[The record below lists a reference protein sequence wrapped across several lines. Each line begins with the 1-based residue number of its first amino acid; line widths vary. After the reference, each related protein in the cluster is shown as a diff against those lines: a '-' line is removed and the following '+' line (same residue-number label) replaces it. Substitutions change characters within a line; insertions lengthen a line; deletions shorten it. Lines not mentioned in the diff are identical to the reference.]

1 MSKSTNRYGK
11 IKYILRSFITA
22 TPTVPEEVI
31 KQWNWLDKVANFL
44 YGNSYFNLS
53 DKVRLELHECINNV
67 PSQSVNRLKLIQAK
81 LL

>member
-1 MSKSTNRYGK
+1 MSKSTSRYGK
-11 IKYILRSFITA
+11 IKYILRSAI
-22 TPTVPEEVI
+22 EVNPKPSVVLVAEWKFFNKI
-31 KQWNWLDKVANFL
+31 ANFL

-81 LL
+81 LI